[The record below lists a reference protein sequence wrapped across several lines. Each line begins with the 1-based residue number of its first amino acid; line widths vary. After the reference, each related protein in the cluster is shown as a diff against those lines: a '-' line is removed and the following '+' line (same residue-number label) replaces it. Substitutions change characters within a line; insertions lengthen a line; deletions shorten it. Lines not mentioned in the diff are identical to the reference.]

1 MVDLGKLGFE
11 NVEKGVCYFDSKI
24 CILGFKIMML
34 LLVGDIG
41 TFELI
46 SRVGGKSPNLLFK
59 INRYN

>member
-1 MVDLGKLGFE
+1 MLK
-11 NVEKGVCYFDSKI
+11 KGYIILISRM
-24 CILGFKIMML
+24 CILTFKMMIL

-59 INRYN
+59 IYWFAKIVNFRN